1 MKRIVICCIAA
12 LCCCMTY
19 AQGIPFLHN
28 FRSNDYHAHNRNFDV
43 VTDQNG
49 TVYFANFE
57 GLLYYNNVEW
67 RILHNPGITRIT
79 VLFIDKHNVVWAGG
93 YNFFG
98 RIAKKS
104 NGELSLQSI
113 SKANDFHGEVLEIW
127 ENADGVG
134 FLVNDGNI
142 YHAAEDKVEFK
153 MAAKN
158 YNRAYGLSDIVQRE
172 ALAERGEVVELND
185 VTLSEPLDYGLK
197 AVVKKGNGLSIIN
210 NYGRELYTIT
220 EANGLSTNNVTW
232 VSYNGHGT
240 LWGATENGVFSMA
253 VPSVITNF
261 TAHEGLDGEVLSIE
275 EFDGKMYVGTNS
287 ALYRLENMEF
297 KQVPGIRHSCWM
309 LMRSGQNL
317 LAATA
322 NGIYLI
328 SANNTITQLT
338 TKNTMALLEDK
349 PYIYSGEIDGV
360 YQYDNSNR
368 SRKTICKLGYVNKIV
383 KDGEG
388 TIWLQNTYGK
398 VWCKTA
404 SEKDFH
410 PYKKGTTDDASAL
423 VVIGPRV
430 EVVSAVATTPFP
442 YPLMSYYDN
451 TGVTWLTN
459 NEGKGLYRW
468 KDGKRLHDMDQLLFP
483 VHEEAISTM
492 YVRNGELWLGS
503 DDGLTIINTHWKD
516 PLLEVQPKLVIRSV
530 VLGGDSVLW
539 GGYGEMPEKLEN
551 LQHNEDDLAFTYSLN
566 YTSVVGKTLYRYKMD
581 NEKWSPWSTNTRAN
595 FTNIPY
601 HTHTFSVQA
610 MDVMGR
616 QSDVVSI
623 QFYIT
628 PPFYRQWYMY
638 LLYFIITAVIIYAF
652 VQLRLRKLQNDKI
665 QLEHVIQERT
675 AEVVKQKDEIEE
687 KSKSLETA
695 LRDLEEAQ
703 HELIR
708 QEKMATAGKLTQGL
722 IDRILNPMNYIN
734 NFSKLSCGLLKDLKA
749 NIEDEEEHMDK
760 ENYEDTLDVLDML
773 DQNLQKVEQH
783 GLNTTRT
790 LKAMEEILKDR
801 TGGKISMDLCS
812 ILKQDEEM
820 LHNYFKEKISTYHIQ
835 VLFSL
840 PETSVTINGN
850 PELLSMT
857 FMSILGNSMYA
868 LEKKAARVQYTPEIS
883 VTLKQVDT
891 NVIITIRD
899 TGIGIESSIIDKIF
913 DPFFTTK
920 PTGEAAGIGLY
931 LSHEVIQNHN
941 GSIGVESEKDNY
953 TTITITLPILQ
964 N

>member
-1 MKRIVICCIAA
+1 M
-12 LCCCMTY
+12 
-19 AQGIPFLHN
+19 
-28 FRSNDYHAHNRNFDV
+28 
-43 VTDQNG
+43 
-49 TVYFANFE
+49 
-57 GLLYYNNVEW
+57 
-67 RILHNPGITRIT
+67 
-79 VLFIDKHNVVWAGG
+79 
-93 YNFFG
+93 
-98 RIAKKS
+98 
-104 NGELSLQSI
+104 
-113 SKANDFHGEVLEIW
+113 
-127 ENADGVG
+127 
-134 FLVNDGNI
+134 
-142 YHAAEDKVEFK
+142 
-153 MAAKN
+153 
-158 YNRAYGLSDIVQRE
+158 
-172 ALAERGEVVELND
+172 
-185 VTLSEPLDYGLK
+185 
-197 AVVKKGNGLSIIN
+197 
-210 NYGRELYTIT
+210 
-220 EANGLSTNNVTW
+220 
-232 VSYNGHGT
+232 
-240 LWGATENGVFSMA
+240 
-253 VPSVITNF
+253 
-261 TAHEGLDGEVLSIE
+261 
-275 EFDGKMYVGTNS
+275 
-287 ALYRLENMEF
+287 
-297 KQVPGIRHSCWM
+297 
-309 LMRSGQNL
+309 
-317 LAATA
+317 
-322 NGIYLI
+322 
-328 SANNTITQLT
+328 
-338 TKNTMALLEDK
+338 
-349 PYIYSGEIDGV
+349 
-360 YQYDNSNR
+360 
-368 SRKTICKLGYVNKIV
+368 
-383 KDGEG
+383 
-388 TIWLQNTYGK
+388 
-398 VWCKTA
+398 
-404 SEKDFH
+404 
-410 PYKKGTTDDASAL
+410 
-423 VVIGPRV
+423 
-430 EVVSAVATTPFP
+430 
-442 YPLMSYYDN
+442 
-451 TGVTWLTN
+451 
-459 NEGKGLYRW
+459 
-468 KDGKRLHDMDQLLFP
+468 
-483 VHEEAISTM
+483 
-492 YVRNGELWLGS
+492 
-503 DDGLTIINTHWKD
+503 
-516 PLLEVQPKLVIRSV
+516 QPKLVIRSV

-539 GGYGEMPEKLEN
+539 GGYGEMPEKLAN
-551 LQHNEDDLAFTYSLN
+551 LQYNEDDLDFTYSLN

-581 NEKWSPWSTNTRAN
+581 NEKWSPWSTNTHAN

-891 NVIITIRD
+891 NVVITIRD

-941 GSIGVESEKDNY
+941 GSISVESEKDNY

>member
-1 MKRIVICCIAA
+1 V
-12 LCCCMTY
+12 
-19 AQGIPFLHN
+19 
-28 FRSNDYHAHNRNFDV
+28 
-43 VTDQNG
+43 
-49 TVYFANFE
+49 
-57 GLLYYNNVEW
+57 
-67 RILHNPGITRIT
+67 
-79 VLFIDKHNVVWAGG
+79 
-93 YNFFG
+93 
-98 RIAKKS
+98 
-104 NGELSLQSI
+104 
-113 SKANDFHGEVLEIW
+113 
-127 ENADGVG
+127 
-134 FLVNDGNI
+134 
-142 YHAAEDKVEFK
+142 
-153 MAAKN
+153 
-158 YNRAYGLSDIVQRE
+158 
-172 ALAERGEVVELND
+172 
-185 VTLSEPLDYGLK
+185 
-197 AVVKKGNGLSIIN
+197 AVVKRGQGLVITDDKGK
-210 NYGRELYTIT
+210 ELYSIT
-220 EANGLSTNNVTW
+220 EANGLCTNSIV
-232 VSYNGHGT
+232 YIAYDGHGK
-240 LWGATENGVFSMA
+240 LWGSTENGIFSIA
-253 VPSVITNF
+253 IPSAFSFF
-261 TAHEGLDGEVLSIE
+261 TRNEGLTEEVLSIA
-275 EFDGKMYVGTNS
+275 EFNGKKYVGTIDG
-287 ALYRLENMEF
+287 LFRLEGKKFVNIGLGNHACWQLTVTNEGL
-297 KQVPGIRHSCWM
+297 KAATSDGIYCI
-309 LMRSGQNL
+309 
-317 LAATA
+317 TA
-322 NGIYLI
+322 NGAIKQL
-328 SANNTITQLT
+328 SA
-338 TKNTMALLEDK
+338 MASSAFLDLGTE
-349 PYIYSGEIDGV
+349 ILSGEIDGV
-360 YQYDNSNR
+360 YAINKATNARNR
-368 SRKTICKLGYVNKIV
+368 VCKLEKVTKIS
-383 KDGEG
+383 KDKNGV
-388 TIWLQNTYGK
+388 IWLQSIYGE
-398 VWCKTA
+398 VWCKQNDN
-404 SEKDFH
+404 KGFH
-410 PYKKGTTDDASAL
+410 PYHASNSDAISTIVPTEDADI
-423 VVIGPRV
+423 VVKA
-430 EVVSAVATTPFP
+430 ETEKPFP
-442 YPLMSYYDN
+442 YPLFSYLDPS
-451 TGVTWLTN
+451 GVTWLTN

-539 GGYGEMPEKLEN
+539 GGYGEMPEKLAN
-551 LQHNEDDLAFTYSLN
+551 LQYNEDDLDFTYSLN

-581 NEKWSPWSTNTRAN
+581 NEKWSPWSTNTHAK

-868 LEKKAARVQYTPEIS
+868 VEKKAARVQYTPEIS

-891 NVIITIRD
+891 NVVITIRD
-899 TGIGIESSIIDKIF
+899 TGIGIESNIIDKIF

-941 GSIGVESEKDNY
+941 GSISVESEKDNY

>member
-1 MKRIVICCIAA
+1 
-12 LCCCMTY
+12 
-19 AQGIPFLHN
+19 
-28 FRSNDYHAHNRNFDV
+28 
-43 VTDQNG
+43 
-49 TVYFANFE
+49 
-57 GLLYYNNVEW
+57 
-67 RILHNPGITRIT
+67 
-79 VLFIDKHNVVWAGG
+79 
-93 YNFFG
+93 
-98 RIAKKS
+98 
-104 NGELSLQSI
+104 
-113 SKANDFHGEVLEIW
+113 
-127 ENADGVG
+127 
-134 FLVNDGNI
+134 
-142 YHAAEDKVEFK
+142 
-153 MAAKN
+153 
-158 YNRAYGLSDIVQRE
+158 
-172 ALAERGEVVELND
+172 
-185 VTLSEPLDYGLK
+185 
-197 AVVKKGNGLSIIN
+197 
-210 NYGRELYTIT
+210 
-220 EANGLSTNNVTW
+220 
-232 VSYNGHGT
+232 
-240 LWGATENGVFSMA
+240 
-253 VPSVITNF
+253 
-261 TAHEGLDGEVLSIE
+261 
-275 EFDGKMYVGTNS
+275 
-287 ALYRLENMEF
+287 
-297 KQVPGIRHSCWM
+297 
-309 LMRSGQNL
+309 
-317 LAATA
+317 
-322 NGIYLI
+322 
-328 SANNTITQLT
+328 
-338 TKNTMALLEDK
+338 
-349 PYIYSGEIDGV
+349 
-360 YQYDNSNR
+360 
-368 SRKTICKLGYVNKIV
+368 
-383 KDGEG
+383 
-388 TIWLQNTYGK
+388 
-398 VWCKTA
+398 
-404 SEKDFH
+404 
-410 PYKKGTTDDASAL
+410 
-423 VVIGPRV
+423 
-430 EVVSAVATTPFP
+430 
-442 YPLMSYYDN
+442 
-451 TGVTWLTN
+451 
-459 NEGKGLYRW
+459 
-468 KDGKRLHDMDQLLFP
+468 
-483 VHEEAISTM
+483 
-492 YVRNGELWLGS
+492 
-503 DDGLTIINTHWKD
+503 
-516 PLLEVQPKLVIRSV
+516 
-530 VLGGDSVLW
+530 
-539 GGYGEMPEKLEN
+539 
-551 LQHNEDDLAFTYSLN
+551 
-566 YTSVVGKTLYRYKMD
+566 
-581 NEKWSPWSTNTRAN
+581 
-595 FTNIPY
+595 
-601 HTHTFSVQA
+601 
-610 MDVMGR
+610 
-616 QSDVVSI
+616 
-623 QFYIT
+623 
-628 PPFYRQWYMY
+628 MY

-868 LEKKAARVQYTPEIS
+868 VEKKAARVQYTPEIS

-891 NVIITIRD
+891 NVVITIRD

-941 GSIGVESEKDNY
+941 GSISVESEKDNY